1 MKFPKTVL
9 TTDSNT
15 VSILKMWNQT
25 QSSKSL
31 VSLFRRSQQREQ
43 DLESEKESR
52 KSRVLFLNFVM
63 QLKWRSSI
71 RCFSQIWKKPRILLY
86 FCLPAGTYHKNL
98 AIWKKKFLQTG
109 PFFPLKILCIGR
121 NHIFQVDIWRNFS
134 SRKKTLSKS
143 CMCRSS
149 LFTQ

>member
-43 DLESEKESR
+43 DLESEK
-52 KSRVLFLNFVM
+52 
-63 QLKWRSSI
+63 
-71 RCFSQIWKKPRILLY
+71 
-86 FCLPAGTYHKNL
+86 
-98 AIWKKKFLQTG
+98 
-109 PFFPLKILCIGR
+109 
-121 NHIFQVDIWRNFS
+121 
-134 SRKKTLSKS
+134 
-143 CMCRSS
+143 
-149 LFTQ
+149 